1 VRGVQKKL
9 PHIPQLSP
17 AEFHSILLFNIL
29 PDSNS
34 KVALDKDMLHLIIP
48 TTEKASIKSFDMAL
62 S

>member
-1 VRGVQKKL
+1 L